1 MGGVGFTHLAFAT
14 RLAVHG
20 LARFNRRAARRQTV
34 DTDLRAR
41 HRSLSYSGRGIE
53 RVERRDGGRGKS
65 EREGIDRIER
75 ESNGEGSKREVEGKR
90 GAIRSTEYDEA
101 IFDPRDRPRVRQ
113 VEPTEEA
120 EEDGGVR
127 TKV

>member
-1 MGGVGFTHLAFAT
+1 MNNSGWNGTCTSTLLGWGFWGVGFAHLAFAT

-53 RVERRDGGRGKS
+53 RV
-65 EREGIDRIER
+65 
-75 ESNGEGSKREVEGKR
+75 GEKGWR
-90 GAIRSTEYDEA
+90 
-101 IFDPRDRPRVRQ
+101 
-113 VEPTEEA
+113 
-120 EEDGGVR
+120 
-127 TKV
+127 